1 MKTTSLLKV
10 PALCLLAFIITGF
23 LSVECTQAKTVEA
36 GDRIP
41 LSQQKGNWET
51 RDLTVNYQCSHTG
64 NELKISGTMT
74 FSSSV
79 TGNFTALRMLQ
90 MQVLLIDDQG
100 NLIGR
105 HGLPVAP
112 AQSLDTPLK
121 FSSTIKL
128 PPTATSFAFY
138 YEGQLEGTGGEGER
152 IWHDPI
158 K

>member
-1 MKTTSLLKV
+1 MKTTSLLKL
-10 PALCLLAFIITGF
+10 PALCLVAFVITGF
-23 LSVECTQAKTVEA
+23 LSVDCTQAKTVEA

-41 LSQQKGNWET
+41 LSQEKGNWET

-64 NELKISGTMT
+64 NELKISGTIT

-79 TGNFTALRMLQ
+79 TGNFIALHKWQ

-112 AQSLDTPLK
+112 AQPLDIPLK

-128 PPTATSFAFY
+128 PPKATSFAFY
-138 YEGQLEGTGGEGER
+138 YEGQLGGTGGVDER
-152 IWHDPI
+152 IWHDC
-158 K
+158 